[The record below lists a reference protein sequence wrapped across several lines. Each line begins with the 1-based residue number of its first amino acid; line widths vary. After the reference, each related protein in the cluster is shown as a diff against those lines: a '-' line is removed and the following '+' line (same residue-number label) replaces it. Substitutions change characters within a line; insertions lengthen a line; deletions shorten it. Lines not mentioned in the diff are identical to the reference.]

1 MEREEGRWWWCWGVG
16 EGAVLHMSL
25 RYILLWVEQA
35 TARFR
40 NITTN
45 YPRRVCIYRRAG
57 VGMITLQIIILLCE
71 NFKLIC
77 KYLRGEVKHFFFLFW
92 KNTSKKKKKS
102 DLKIRSSTSDC
113 PQMLKLDYEAF
124 VIKTG
129 SKLKPSQNTAI
140 NGAWVSRNNA

>member
-1 MEREEGRWWWCWGVG
+1 MEREEGRWRWRDGG
-16 EGAVLHMSL
+16 GAVLHMSL

-40 NITTN
+40 NLTTN

-77 KYLRGEVKHFFFLFW
+77 KYLRGEVKHFLFFC
-92 KNTSKKKKKS
+92 KNKGGEKKKT